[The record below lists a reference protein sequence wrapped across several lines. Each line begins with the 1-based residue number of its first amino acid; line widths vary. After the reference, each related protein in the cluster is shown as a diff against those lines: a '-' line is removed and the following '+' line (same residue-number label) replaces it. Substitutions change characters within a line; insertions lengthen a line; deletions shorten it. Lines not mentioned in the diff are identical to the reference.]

1 VDTFYYM
8 IELDPRMS
16 KATEPKAISPEPIF
30 QMATSYWVSK
40 TLMTA
45 VEMDLFTKLK
55 NTSRK
60 LSLEELQSLMQLES
74 RPADIFATALASI
87 GLLKVEKRGT
97 DTISKTE
104 HTAEDDRLFSNS
116 ELADTFLVKEQD
128 SYMGDII
135 AMFDKRLY
143 KAWDKLIESLRTNK
157 PIPLNEGG
165 DAESLFRKTIA
176 DHNQPPPSD
185 VIQQIQSFTNAM
197 YGISVGPALA
207 LSRAI
212 DFSKHNRMMDIG
224 GGSGV
229 YAIEVVK
236 AHHNMSA
243 IVIDLEPVCQIAN
256 QYIKKFGL
264 ENRIKTK
271 SLDIFN
277 QDLPNDCDVAF
288 LSFILHDY
296 NELKNRSLVKKIFDS
311 LPDGGII
318 IISEWLLNDEKTGP
332 ISSALMGLNMM
343 IETEGGRG
351 YTFVEISKML
361 KDTGF
366 IDIRKHTLA
375 GPASIMV
382 AQK

>member
-1 VDTFYYM
+1 
-8 IELDPRMS
+8 
-16 KATEPKAISPEPIF
+16 
-30 QMATSYWVSK
+30 
-40 TLMTA
+40 
-45 VEMDLFTKLK
+45 
-55 NTSRK
+55 
-60 LSLEELQSLMQLES
+60 
-74 RPADIFATALASI
+74 
-87 GLLKVEKRGT
+87 
-97 DTISKTE
+97 
-104 HTAEDDRLFSNS
+104 
-116 ELADTFLVKEQD
+116 
-128 SYMGDII
+128 
-135 AMFDKRLY
+135 
-143 KAWDKLIESLRTNK
+143 
-157 PIPLNEGG
+157 
-165 DAESLFRKTIA
+165 
-176 DHNQPPPSD
+176 
-185 VIQQIQSFTNAM
+185 
-197 YGISVGPALA
+197 
-207 LSRAI
+207 
-212 DFSKHNRMMDIG
+212 
-224 GGSGV
+224 
-229 YAIEVVK
+229 
-236 AHHNMSA
+236 MSA

-366 IDIRKHTLA
+366 IDIRKHTLDSSTQIFK
-375 GPASIMV
+375 ASGLTFFCSRFV
-382 AQK
+382 TDS

>member
-1 VDTFYYM
+1 
-8 IELDPRMS
+8 MS
-16 KATEPKAISPEPIF
+16 KVTEPKAISPEPIF

-40 TLMTA
+40 ALMTA

-60 LSLEELQSLMQLES
+60 LSLEELRSLMQLES

-87 GLLKVEKRGT
+87 GLLRVEKRGMY
-97 DTISKTE
+97 TIPETE
-104 HTAEDDRLFSNS
+104 HDAEDDRLFSNS
-116 ELADTFLVKEQD
+116 ELADAFLVKEQE

-135 AMFDKRLY
+135 MMLDKRLY
-143 KAWDKLIESLRTNK
+143 KAWDKLIESLKTNK

-165 DAESLFRKTIA
+165 NAEGLFRKAIGS
-176 DHNQPPPSD
+176 HSHPSPSD
-185 VIQQIQSFTNAM
+185 EIQQIQSFTNAM

-207 LSRAI
+207 LSRTI
-212 DFSKHNRMMDIG
+212 DFSKHNRMMDLG

-236 AHHNMSA
+236 AYHNMSA
-243 IVIDLEPVCQIAN
+243 TVIDLEPVCQIAN

-277 QDLPNDCDVAF
+277 QVLPNDCDVAF

-311 LPDGGII
+311 LPKGGII

-351 YTFVEISKML
+351 YSFVEIRKML

-366 IDIRKHTLA
+366 IDIRRHILV
-375 GPASIMV
+375 GPASIV
-382 AQK
+382 VGQK